1 VSRRRASQAGFTL
14 LEVLVAIA
22 IVGLI
27 GVLIY
32 GSFRGMNRSR
42 TNMQKVND
50 RYQQGRQALDRM
62 SRELSGA
69 YISLHQP
76 VDQRLYARLTQFVG
90 KSQSPADRLDFNA
103 FAHRR
108 LEADTH
114 VSDQLELSYFASTDP
129 ETGRLD
135 LVRRADKYLD
145 MEPDR
150 GGLIQVM
157 VEDIVSFDVHYLDPA
172 TFEWVDD
179 WDSSQAAGQLN
190 RLPSQVWIEFVV
202 NDQRRGETIKFQTKV
217 TIPIQLPLDFATK

>member
-1 VSRRRASQAGFTL
+1 MTRRQLQRGFTL
-14 LEVLVAIA
+14 LEVMVAIA
-22 IVGLI
+22 VVGLV

-32 GSFRGMNRSR
+32 GAFSGMNKSR

-76 VDQRLYARLTQFVG
+76 VDQRQYARLTQFVG
-90 KSQSPADRLDFNA
+90 KSQNPADRLDFNA
-103 FAHRR
+103 FAHSR
-108 LEADTH
+108 LEADSH
-114 VSDQLELSYFASTDP
+114 VSDQVELSYFASTDP

-135 LVRRADKYLD
+135 LVRRADKFLD

-157 VEDIVSFDVHYLDPA
+157 VEDIVSFDVRYLDPA
-172 TFEWVDD
+172 TYEWVED

-190 RLPSQVWIEFVV
+190 RLPAQVWIELVV
-202 NDQRRGETIKFQTKV
+202 NDQRRGDTIKFATKV
-217 TIPIQLPLDFATK
+217 SIPIQLPLDFATK

>member
-1 VSRRRASQAGFTL
+1 MSRRRASQAGFTL